1 MLTLG
6 RVWVNELYNGIR
18 FYIGPPLGLRPQPSP
33 VFLLFIHKKPFLN
46 PCSFPLDRR
55 HSLFAPSPDFCFA
68 GVAIVSNYNRFH
80 QQVHL
85 YFRDD
90 NFSVFFLS
98 RYFRQPA

>member
-1 MLTLG
+1 MLTL
-6 RVWVNELYNGIR
+6 EK
-18 FYIGPPLGLRPQPSP
+18 
-33 VFLLFIHKKPFLN
+33 KKPFLN

-85 YFRDD
+85 
-90 NFSVFFLS
+90 SIFLCYCSAWNVLEVLTLPHIFHVPRLANLVNEESISGSQHSLQACS
-98 RYFRQPA
+98 RNVQ